1 MLNDANLTELFW
13 TRPVVEFY
21 IAMLTPV
28 YPLRSGVLGQ
38 DEMMKDNLENRES
51 RAVWERP
58 ALVRMDAIK
67 AESGPGMA
75 VEMIGGGT
83 GDNGMRTS

>member
-1 MLNDANLTELFW
+1 
-13 TRPVVEFY
+13 
-21 IAMLTPV
+21 
-28 YPLRSGVLGQ
+28 
-38 DEMMKDNLENRES
+38 MMKEHLENRES

-75 VEMIGGGT
+75 VEMIGGGI
-83 GDNGMRTS
+83 GDNGMQTS